1 MQKIN
6 SKKKL
11 GSYPYIGVMISITLA
26 LFVTGIFGMLIIYSQ
41 GFEQLVRKNIRME
54 VYLKNGLT
62 ETQRLQVQKKLET
75 LPYINTTLSRDSV
88 IRFISKEE
96 AAKKFISETGED
108 FTKFF
113 GDNPLHDAYLIN
125 IDPEF
130 HTEESMAKIK
140 KELEQMNGIRE
151 VSYVSNLIKSV
162 NKNFTSIGLALSG
175 LIALLMIIAVLLINN
190 TLRLALFS
198 QRFLIRS
205 MQLVGARNWFI
216 QRPFLVRAIAYGFL
230 SGVLASVAI
239 WLMTDYANRSIEDL
253 ALLQNKERMILLMAC
268 LLVTGMLVGVIST
281 FFSIRKYLKMSLD
294 ELY

>member
-1 MQKIN
+1 
-6 SKKKL
+6 
-11 GSYPYIGVMISITLA
+11 
-26 LFVTGIFGMLIIYSQ
+26 MLIIYSQ
-41 GFEQLVRKNIRME
+41 GFEQLVRKNIRVE

-130 HTEESMAKIK
+130 HTEESMTKIK
-140 KELEQMNGIRE
+140 KEIEQMNGIRE
-151 VSYVSNLIKSV
+151 VSYVTNLIKSV

-216 QRPFLVRAIAYGFL
+216 QKPFLVRAIAYGFL
-230 SGVLASVAI
+230 SGVLASIAI
-239 WLMTDYANRSIEDL
+239 WLMTNYANRSIEDL
-253 ALLQNKERMILLMAC
+253 ALLQNQERMIMLMAC